1 MAFVHPKA
9 PHEPFNPAP
18 WYADYWHPS
27 WPEHEPRDANWNCS
41 FESRKHHH
49 GNIPIVPMITEA
61 ASRLITGIYKNRWR
75 CLMSVDDAVSDV
87 FKTVEELGLMDSTY
101 FFFSSDHG
109 FQLGQFNIPMD
120 KRNVYEWD
128 TKIHLLVKGPGI
140 AAGSSFAEPGT
151 QVDIAP
157 TMLGLAG
164 IDAPESMDGKS
175 LAPFLISDMQPV
187 LASTRLH
194 LSSLGSLN
202 LYRKEWRQEVFIEYY
217 YCEHNIKCLGAD
229 YAKVP
234 KSPCTPGNYPET
246 ESFCA
251 TLAPGNNSDCWCNSF
266 EYPSDPAGECYPTED
281 TTNNFIAIRNLTAGG
296 NTLYAEFQKGDLATA
311 GIDFDNIGF
320 VEYFD
325 LDKDPLQMNNL
336 ATSASHADLKPF
348 SDRVHMWLKCSGKS
362 CP

>member
-1 MAFVHPKA
+1 M
-9 PHEPFNPAP
+9 
-18 WYADYWHPS
+18 
-27 WPEHEPRDANWNCS
+27 
-41 FESRKHHH
+41 
-49 GNIPIVPMITEA
+49 G
-61 ASRLITGIYKNRWR
+61 
-75 CLMSVDDAVSDV
+75 
-87 FKTVEELGLMDSTY
+87 
-101 FFFSSDHG
+101 
-109 FQLGQFNIPMD
+109 
-120 KRNVYEWD
+120 
-128 TKIHLLVKGPGI
+128 
-140 AAGSSFAEPGT
+140 
-151 QVDIAP
+151 
-157 TMLGLAG
+157 
-164 IDAPESMDGKS
+164 
-175 LAPFLISDMQPV
+175 
-187 LASTRLH
+187 ASTRLH

-202 LYRKEWRQEVFIEYY
+202 LYRKQWRQEVFIEYY
-217 YCEHNIKCLGAD
+217 YCEHNIKCIGAD

-234 KSPCTPGNYPET
+234 KSPCT
-246 ESFCA
+246 
-251 TLAPGNNSDCWCNSF
+251 PGNNSDCWCNSF